1 MGLIKLDEE
10 YFVTADTRSFV
21 LNRRYKAEAPKNKNV
36 KQREMSESVVGYY
49 GNIVHLLNAYR
60 KEQMLKWIGEEKL
73 TLETLCDRINEM
85 DTALVKKLS
94 RLQQMELGDDVK
106 PRRRGK
112 NGTRGS
118 DGEETAS

>member
-21 LNRRYKAEAPKNKNV
+21 LNRRYKAETPKNKNV

-49 GNIVHLLNAYR
+49 SNIVHLLNAYR
-60 KEQMLKWIGEEKL
+60 KEQMLKWIAEEKL
-73 TLETLCDRINEM
+73 TLEKLCDRINEM
-85 DTALVKKLS
+85 DTALTKKLS
-94 RLQQMELGDDVK
+94 KLQQIELGDDSK

-112 NGTRGS
+112 NG
-118 DGEETAS
+118 EETAS